1 MCFVPLVINPQ
12 DRHGNAF
19 SLRILMAGLLL
30 FLRSPG
36 AKVSATR
43 ALYEAPPTDPPQEP
57 TRAQGG
63 TGTRTGGMG
72 DPSKERPESLPLC
85 EDSGLLFFIVDSPLG
100 RGRRLMAGSDLKP
113 PPPIPR
119 ERASRPTLGL

>member
-1 MCFVPLVINPQ
+1 VCFVPLVINPQ
-12 DRHGNAF
+12 DRHGNDFLAPNYNGWIIF
-19 SLRILMAGLLL
+19 

-36 AKVSATR
+36 AKVSAIR
-43 ALYEAPPTDPPQEP
+43 ALYEAPPTDPPLEP
-57 TRAQGG
+57 ARAQGG

-100 RGRRLMAGSDLKP
+100 RGRRLMAGSDLKTP
-113 PPPIPR
+113 PPTR
-119 ERASRPTLGL
+119 ERASRPTLGF